1 MKMKKLLMVL
11 FLMVLGGTLSTSSLV
26 SPAAASGTSVG
37 FNLVGPQS
45 TKADSGPFAGDTL
58 QTTGS
63 GSFDTSGSIVAGG
76 SFTHFKANGTVFA
89 RGTWQAT
96 SFVSFT
102 SFGGKNPGS
111 QGGELNFIATF
122 FPNGET
128 PVTGLSV
135 TVVCRIDAPSGFTK
149 PEGVTV
155 GNFTDVTRGATLFH
169 LD

>member
-63 GSFDTSGSIVAGG
+63 GSFDTSSRSIVASG
-76 SFTHFKANGTVFA
+76 SFTHFKANGNVFDK
-89 RGTWQAT
+89 GTWQAT

-102 SFGGKNPGS
+102 P
-111 QGGELNFIATF
+111 
-122 FPNGET
+122 
-128 PVTGLSV
+128 
-135 TVVCRIDAPSGFTK
+135 
-149 PEGVTV
+149 
-155 GNFTDVTRGATLFH
+155 
-169 LD
+169 